1 MQPSP
6 RSLLPRALSLLGRRR
21 VQSLAWDRRVNPRT
35 SCPVCFVRFVR
46 LSSSPLFLGAGVPCV
61 PGYHGEN
68 QDPDF
73 LFEKAREIGKHI
85 ASVITS
91 LRLNQYQASLYLS
104 KLFMVVVVKVCE
116 Q

>member
-1 MQPSP
+1 MGSK
-6 RSLLPRALSLLGRRR
+6 SESKNIMSSMLS
-21 VQSLAWDRRVNPRT
+21 
-35 SCPVCFVRFVR
+35 VRFVR